1 MTDRLD
7 HRPGATTMPV
17 HAVDLHYH
25 AGMERKPGCSIVD
38 HLHFA
43 QVTGRRIL
51 GVTDHDYYLRG
62 EGAKTPGKTYPYDFS
77 LGGLAQFRDEVR
89 SVARKFPRLSVL
101 FSIEMGARRD
111 LSTVSDACLEMCDFI
126 ICEAAP
132 LASNRSDTDELRLH
146 RVQQIRELMDRGGK
160 PAFLAHPFRLA
171 VDRLVFGDIDPQ
183 LASAPARPKL
193 DFEEE
198 ELNSFFGQDIR
209 AMARTCR
216 RCDVAVEVSG
226 HTCWRVLGLNLPVL
240 YDLLCAANRILR
252 DEGVELVPGSDQ
264 HEFRLTWGGKPANAG
279 VPVPWQL
286 FDRLGLS
293 LEGSALVQTLM
304 SRCS

>member
-1 MTDRLD
+1 
-7 HRPGATTMPV
+7 
-17 HAVDLHYH
+17 
-25 AGMERKPGCSIVD
+25 MERKPGYSIAD

-62 EGAKTPGKTYPYDFS
+62 ESAKTPGKAYPYEFS
-77 LGGLAQFRDEVR
+77 LDGLVQFRDEIR
-89 SVARKFPRLSVL
+89 RAARTFPELLVC
-101 FSIEMGARRD
+101 FSIELGARRD
-111 LSTVSDACLEMCDFI
+111 LSTVPDSFLEVCDFV

-132 LASNRSDTDELRLH
+132 LTNNRSDTDELRLH
-146 RVQQIRELMDRGGK
+146 RVEQIRDLMDRAGK

-171 VDRLVFGDIDPQ
+171 VDRLVFGDIEPQ

-193 DFEEE
+193 DFDEE
-198 ELNSFFGQDIR
+198 ELSSFFGQDIR

-264 HEFRLTWGGKPANAG
+264 HEFHLTWGGKPANAG
-279 VPVPWQL
+279 VSVPWQL

-293 LEGSALVQTLM
+293 LEGSALVRTLI